1 MQPNLLRELL
11 LYDIRDGHWNASLEL
26 SSLREAKTDIYTVR
40 CPERNNS
47 SVSGGLVPTEDSIQ
61 AVAREVIAC
70 TKCRLC
76 ETRKSA
82 VPGEGSQSTKV
93 MFVGEAP
100 GGEEDIQGRP
110 FVGAAGKL
118 LTELLEST
126 GLKRE
131 EVYITNVVK
140 CRPPNNRPPRK
151 DETATCKPYLDR
163 QVALIQP
170 KVICPMGNSAIRV
183 FIDSEKSV
191 TGLHGISF
199 EGDSATYFP
208 MYHPAAA
215 LYTASLR
222 KVMEEDFKKLGS
234 LLNSIQSVKK

>member
-1 MQPNLLRELL
+1 MVL
-11 LYDIRDGHWNASLEL
+11 
-26 SSLREAKTDIYTVR
+26 
-40 CPERNNS
+40 
-47 SVSGGLVPTEDSIQ
+47 TEDSLQ
-61 AVAREVIAC
+61 AVAREVTAC

-76 ETRKSA
+76 ETRKNA
-82 VPGEGSQSTKV
+82 VPGEGSQTTKV

-100 GGEEDIQGRP
+100 GGEEDIQSRP

-118 LTELLEST
+118 LTELLESI
-126 GLKRE
+126 GLRRE

-151 DETATCKPYLDR
+151 DETAMCKPYLDR
-163 QVALIQP
+163 QVTLIRP
-170 KVICPMGNSAIRV
+170 KVVCPMGNSAIRA

-191 TGLHGISF
+191 TGLHGIPLE
-199 EGDSATYFP
+199 EGSVTYFP

-222 KVMEEDFKKLGS
+222 KVMEEDFRKLRALLDSGS
-234 LLNSIQSVKK
+234 

>member
-1 MQPNLLRELL
+1 MQPNLLRQLL
-11 LYDIRDGHWNASLEL
+11 LYDISDGHWNASLEL
-26 SSLREAKTDIYTVR
+26 SSLREAKTDIYTVC
-40 CPERNNS
+40 CPERNNLS
-47 SVSGGLVPTEDSIQ
+47 DSRGLVPTEDSLQ

-76 ETRKSA
+76 ETRKNA
-82 VPGEGSQSTKV
+82 VPGEGSQNTKV

-100 GGEEDIQGRP
+100 GGEEDVQSRP
-110 FVGAAGKL
+110 FVGTAGKL
-118 LTELLEST
+118 LTELLESI

-131 EVYITNVVK
+131 DVYITNVVK

-163 QVALIQP
+163 QASLIQP
-170 KVICPMGNSAIRV
+170 RVICPMGNSAIRA

-191 TGLHGISF
+191 TGLHGIPF
-199 EGDSATYFP
+199 EEGSVTYFP

-222 KVMEEDFKKLGS
+222 KVMEEDFRKLRA
-234 LLNSIQSVKK
+234 LLDSGT